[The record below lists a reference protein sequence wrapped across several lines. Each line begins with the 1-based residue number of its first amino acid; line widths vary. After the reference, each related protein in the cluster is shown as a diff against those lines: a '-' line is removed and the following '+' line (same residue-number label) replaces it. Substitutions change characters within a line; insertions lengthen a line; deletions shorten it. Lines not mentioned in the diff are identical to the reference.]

1 MCDCNTGYTQTSR
14 DAACDN
20 LVTQCE
26 VPANATA
33 LGSHVMDACE
43 HGGVC
48 RVWELVD
55 ESEAEWQNDTGA
67 GEWVVAVNVT
77 VNITCL
83 CSDDYMGDQCEIC
96 THLFATLAIVF

>member
-1 MCDCNTGYTQTSR
+1 
-14 DAACDN
+14 
-20 LVTQCE
+20 
-26 VPANATA
+26 
-33 LGSHVMDACE
+33 MDACE
-43 HGGVC
+43 NGGVC

-83 CSDDYMGDQCEIC
+83 CSDDYIGDQCEIC
-96 THLFATLAIVF
+96 THLRLPFSDFRLLYFVYNIG